1 MKETTLIKVTD
12 DKETLL
18 RPIDATFKVEYKYEG
33 EASAEVV
40 LEGDVKRGTVLG
52 DSFPAADV
60 TKDLEYS
67 EVIIDVKD
75 KPKNLAYASKRYKLF
90 KTIPDK
96 FLIVKLDFIGKK
108 PGSKEEKQLVMAE
121 KRESLLKQLQE
132 RFPPKESS
140 GLEDSFN

>member
-1 MKETTLIKVTD
+1 MEETLIKVTD
-12 DKETLL
+12 DKATLL

-75 KPKNLAYASKRYKLF
+75 EPNNLAYASKTSRFAGRVPPKGTPVPLTF
-90 KTIPDK
+90 KGKIPK
-96 FLIVKLDFIGKK
+96 N
-108 PGSKEEKQLVMAE
+108 KEEKQLVMAE
-121 KRESLLKQLQE
+121 KRESLLERLQK
-132 RFPPKESS
+132 RFPPKES
-140 GLEDSFN
+140 

>member
-1 MKETTLIKVTD
+1 MEETLIKVTD
-12 DKETLL
+12 DKATLL

-52 DSFPAADV
+52 DSFPAPDAS
-60 TKDLEYS
+60 KDLEYS

-75 KPKNLAYASKRYKLF
+75 KPNNLAYASKRYKLF

-96 FLIVKLDFIGKK
+96 SLIVKLDFIGKIPK
-108 PGSKEEKQLVMAE
+108 NKKEKQLVMAE
-121 KRESLLKQLQE
+121 KRESLLQRLQE
-132 RFPPKESS
+132 RFPPK
-140 GLEDSFN
+140 DK